1 MTEALYSHAKLHTQA
16 MNVEDHMKLRP
27 VIIIY
32 ARSLSLSLSLS
43 SYLHTHTLNTVL
55 TTHVGHQFHKSQF
68 SHKSST
74 LLEAFSRY
82 VQW

>member
-1 MTEALYSHAKLHTQA
+1 MTEALYLQAKLHTQA

-32 ARSLSLSLSLS
+32 ARSLSLSLS